1 LARHLLIRKRIFGDE
16 IDPKCEKQAFMLPN
30 IADHT
35 ENTEKISRN
44 KPLSIN
50 IFFEK

>member
-1 LARHLLIRKRIFGDE
+1 LARHLLIRKWNFGDE
-16 IDPKCEKQAFMLPN
+16 IDPKCGKKAFTLPN
-30 IADHT
+30 LAAQT
-35 ENTEKISRN
+35 ENTEKISQD